1 MLRGK
6 AYCKRQSKEW
16 RVRPLVVRPH
26 RAQRRSRQ
34 GPEVRP
40 EKQPLE
46 PRQEEEEELTKQQEK
61 GSKEGLDQVED
72 STMKDSIN
80 RKHNREREVQ
90 WQHQATA
97 VMALWLT
104 EP

>member
-16 RVRPLVVRPH
+16 RVRPLVVRPQ

-46 PRQEEEEELTKQQEK
+46 PRQEEEEEELT
-61 GSKEGLDQVED
+61 
-72 STMKDSIN
+72 N
-80 RKHNREREVQ
+80 
-90 WQHQATA
+90 
-97 VMALWLT
+97 
-104 EP
+104 

>member
-16 RVRPLVVRPH
+16 RVRPLVVRPQ
-26 RAQRRSRQ
+26 RAQRQSRQ

-46 PRQEEEEELTKQQEK
+46 PRQEEEEEELTKQQEK
-61 GSKEGLDQVED
+61 GSREGFDQV
-72 STMKDSIN
+72 KDSIN
-80 RKHNREREVQ
+80 RKAQQE
-90 WQHQATA
+90 W
-97 VMALWLT
+97 
-104 EP
+104 